1 MRTRVK
7 ICCISSLSEA
17 ETAVALGADALG
29 LVGDMPSGPGI
40 ISDELARDI
49 AAAVPPPVAT
59 FLLTSRTRGDEIAE
73 HVGHCGCSAVQVVQ
87 HIDPAE
93 HEVIR
98 ARQPRVRRVQVIH
111 VEDAGALE
119 LIADY
124 APYVD
129 AFLLDSGRPTAA
141 TPELGGTGRT
151 HDWTVSRDFVARAP
165 RPVFLAGGLKPENV
179 GEAIASVRPY
189 GLDLCSGVRRDDRL
203 DDDLLRTF
211 MTRVRASDGE
221 AAGAS
226 R

>member
-7 ICCISSLSEA
+7 VCCISSLSEA

-98 ARQPRVRRVQVIH
+98 ARQPGVRRVQVIH

-129 AFLLDSGRPTAA
+129 AFLLDSGKPTAA

-151 HDWTVSRDFVARAP
+151 HDWAVSRDFVARAA

-179 GEAIASVRPY
+179 GDAIATVRPY
-189 GLDLCSGVRRDDRL
+189 GLDLCSGVRREDRL
-203 DDDLLRTF
+203 DQETLAAFMEGVRTAD
-211 MTRVRASDGE
+211 RE
-221 AAGAS
+221 S
-226 R
+226 RPL

>member
-7 ICCISSLSEA
+7 VCCISSLSEA
-17 ETAVALGADALG
+17 ETAVDLGADALG

-59 FLLTSRTRGDEIAE
+59 FLLTSRTGGAEIAE
-73 HVGHCGCSAVQVVQ
+73 HAGYCGCSAVQVVR

-98 ARQPRVRRVQVIH
+98 ARQPSIRRVQVIH

-124 APYVD
+124 AAYVD
-129 AFLLDSGRPTAA
+129 AFLLDSGRPAAA

-151 HDWTVSRDFVARAP
+151 HDWSVSRDFVAKAR
-165 RPVFLAGGLKPENV
+165 RPVFLAGGLKPANV
-179 GEAIASVRPY
+179 AEAIATVRPY
-189 GLDLCSGVRRDDRL
+189 GLDLCSGVRNEDRL
-203 DDDLLRTF
+203 ERDLLRTF
-211 MTRVRASDGE
+211 MKEVRASDAE
-221 AAGAS
+221 AAAMKS
-226 R
+226 